1 MRCKKYKDRDGYHI
15 VQIFN
20 IEDNP
25 PGMTFPPDK
34 GLLVQT
40 RKLELI
46 LGWFESFIFIFSQD
60 LSDLVIVLSRL

>member
-1 MRCKKYKDRDGYHI
+1 MDIILERLH

-60 LSDLVIVLSRL
+60 LSDLRISQTYPIPL